1 VATGLNL
8 AVHAHDAGKNR
19 EVDFLVTYR
28 GRAGVV
34 EVDGDTHRNRYAAD
48 QSRDRFLR
56 DAGINVVERIV
67 AEDSNDPAAL
77 DLFVKRFL
85 NRLIAR

>member
-1 VATGLNL
+1 MT
-8 AVHAHDAGKNR
+8 R

-28 GRAGVV
+28 SRVGVV

-56 DAGINVVERIV
+56 DAGINLVERIV
-67 AEDSNDPAAL
+67 ADTPTIPPPWTSSSSASSTG
-77 DLFVKRFL
+77 
-85 NRLIAR
+85 